1 MKRLEEL
8 ERMGEESRPQFL
20 HRAWGFDLDRFFA
33 QVNRIRAALPDEI
46 QAANRVAHER
56 EQILA
61 SAEVERQRLL
71 EEAREQAALLV
82 SNDEVVRR
90 ATEQAEEIIQ
100 RATTEAAEIR
110 RSAEGYA
117 TRVLANLEEYVTR
130 ILGAVRTARER
141 LSTGPEEPEEDRR
154 RAEEG

>member
-1 MKRLEEL
+1 
-8 ERMGEESRPQFL
+8 MGEESRPQFL

-33 QVNRIRAALPDEI
+33 QVNRIRATLPEEI
-46 QAANRVAHER
+46 KAAGRVAQER
-56 EQILA
+56 EQILE
-61 SAEVERQRLL
+61 SAEAERERLL

-82 SNDEVVRR
+82 SNDEIVRR

-100 RATTEAAEIR
+100 RATTEAADIR
-110 RSAEGYA
+110 RSAEEYA

-141 LSTGPEEPEEDRR
+141 LGTSPEAVRSGERES
-154 RAEEG
+154 